1 MGECGRTLLSSTF
14 TIRAYTPAD
23 LEAVQALDARV
34 EPYRREDAAAVEA
47 MFARAAEAP
56 RPLDRW
62 GHRHSVEFEAV
73 LSQGYLAI
81 WLATVAGHEVA
92 GIVGVQRFHDGPE
105 VGDLAPAIAWVG
117 REDIAELVHLRV
129 APEARRQGIGEAL
142 VRRVLDW
149 SRDEGFHML
158 VLNTT
163 TPQFAARRLY
173 ERLGF
178 REVGIA
184 YLDAKYEVVWYAADL
199 TSGLSPAGGDGAVLG
214 RRKGPAGADGP
225 RALWA

>member
-1 MGECGRTLLSSTF
+1 LNSTF

-23 LEAVQALDARV
+23 FEAVKALDARV
-34 EPYRREDAAAVEA
+34 DPYRREDAAEVEA
-47 MFARAAEAP
+47 MFVRAAEAP
-56 RPLDRW
+56 RPVDRW
-62 GHRHSVEFEAV
+62 GVRHSVRFETV
-73 LSQGYLAI
+73 LSQGYLKV
-81 WLATVAGHEVA
+81 WLAVGAGQEVV

-105 VGDLAPAIAWVG
+105 VGDLAAAIAW
-117 REDIAELVHLRV
+117 RERENVAELVHLRV

-149 SRDEGFHML
+149 SREQGFEII

-163 TPQFAARRLY
+163 TPQSPARRLY

-184 YLDAKYEVVWYAADL
+184 YLDRKYEVVWYASDL
-199 TSGLSPAGGDGAVLG
+199 T
-214 RRKGPAGADGP
+214 P
-225 RALWA
+225 RPPLR